1 MVRPHLGRAGLALG
15 PGIGA
20 GDRYAGVRGPCVGS
34 ALAGAA
40 LREAGWRRR
49 RAEAGDPGGS
59 VGRR

>member
-15 PGIGA
+15 QGIGA

-40 LREAGWRRR
+40 LREAG
-49 RAEAGDPGGS
+49 
-59 VGRR
+59 